1 MPDYSVNT
9 AFTAS
14 WNQLK
19 AAFAGAGNA
28 AGAFGGKAEGA
39 FKRASNAGTGF
50 SGIVGGVLGALTVDR
65 ALTGLIEL
73 GKRGMQL
80 TSDLGEVQ
88 NVVDVTFGANS
99 PINAWSK
106 TAIKNFGLSELQ
118 AKNFASTLGSIIKP
132 SGIAGAKL
140 DEMAMNLTGLAG
152 DFMSFRNLRP
162 EEAFDKLKAG
172 ITGETEPLKSLGIVM
187 TQANLATFALS
198 QGIQKNIKDMTQAEL
213 TSLRYNYIMNA
224 SKDAQGDFARTLDT
238 SAANQQKLFAAQKD
252 MLAANVMQ
260 KSLPIQ
266 ISLFKTLNASVVFL
280 SENLDGVLLVMK
292 GLAVIFGVVAIRMA
306 AIQAVTMAVA
316 LADSYHKAILIS
328 KVVWLKALMIWSN
341 LVAGATKVWVAAQWL
356 LNVAMTANPIGLIIV
371 GIAALIG
378 LAVLVV
384 KNWKK
389 ITGAL
394 MDAWH
399 WFDKML
405 DNPFFRG
412 AVMILMP
419 FLTMPILIYKNWNV
433 IKTFFIDLWN
443 TISTGAVNAYNWF
456 SKLLENPFWRN
467 VMLVAMPFI
476 TIPVLIIKHWTS
488 VKDYL
493 MGLWTWIQGKW
504 SVFSALMG
512 FSGGTDGKDGK
523 SAPARSAPN
532 ESANARQSVNVGGE
546 VTFRNA
552 PPGTTVKNTGSRDVN
567 LALAGAQ

>member
-39 FKRASNAGTGF
+39 FARASRGGIGLGSVLGGLGIAFGVREVLSFANSSIKAFQDVEAANASVTASIISTGGGAGKTLENLQKQATELQNETFFGDDTILQNVSGQLLSFGNITGDTFDRAQRAIIDTTAKINGLSASGSDLQGTTLQLGKALNDPVR
-50 SGIVGGVLGALTVDR
+50 GLGALR
-65 ALTGLIEL
+65 
-73 GKRGMQL
+73 
-80 TSDLGEVQ
+80 
-88 NVVDVTFGANS
+88 
-99 PINAWSK
+99 
-106 TAIKNFGLSELQ
+106 
-118 AKNFASTLGSIIKP
+118 
-132 SGIAGAKL
+132 
-140 DEMAMNLTGLAG
+140 
-152 DFMSFRNLRP
+152 
-162 EEAFDKLKAG
+162 KAG
-172 ITGETEPLKSLGIVM
+172 IQFSASEMEKIKTLQKSGKLFK
-187 TQANLATFALS
+187 A
-198 QGIQKNIKDMTQAEL
+198 QGIILEGLEKKYGGQA
-213 TSLRYNYIMNA
+213 A
-224 SKDAQGDFARTLDT
+224 
-238 SAANQQKLFAAQKD
+238 
-252 MLAANVMQ
+252 MLAKTSGGMELALKNQLNDMQ
-260 KSLPIQ
+260 EVLGENILPAK
-266 ISLFKTLNASVVFL
+266 LKLLGMLNSGIKFL
-280 SENLDGVLLVMK
+280 NSHLEETMTVMK
-292 GLAVIFGVVAIRMA
+292 GLAVIFGIIAIKMGVV
-306 AIQAVTMAVA
+306 QAVTIALA
-316 LADSYHKAILIS
+316 LADAYHKAILIS

-356 LNVAMTANPIGLIIV
+356 LNWAMTANPIGLIIV
-371 GIAALIG
+371 GIAAMIV
-378 LAVLVV
+378 LAILVV

-419 FLTMPILIYKNWNV
+419 FLTMPILIYKNWSV
-433 IKTFFIDLWN
+433 IKKFFVDLWT

-467 VMLVAMPFI
+467 IMTIAMPFI
-476 TIPVLIIKHWTS
+476 TIPVLIIKHWSS

-512 FSGGTDGKDGK
+512 FSGGEDGKDGK
-523 SAPARSAPN
+523 SAPARQAPN
-532 ESANARQSVNVGGE
+532 ESANARQNVNVGGE

-552 PPGTTVKNTGSRDVN
+552 PAGTTVKNTGAPEIN